1 MRKPKPSTSLWC
13 RINRVSPFTQ
23 ILQNKVLNA
32 ALTAW
37 VVSQSIKVLIAVRRK
52 RQFDVRW
59 FLGTGGMPSAHSAG
73 VSALAVAVGCQ
84 VGYHTPAF
92 AVALIFALVTM
103 FDAQGAR
110 RAVGRQAIAMNR
122 LLDELYLKGQVSQ
135 ERLMELLGHTP
146 VEVIVGA
153 ALGTGVALLYYR

>member
-1 MRKPKPSTSLWC
+1 MPSFAQL
-13 RINRVSPFTQ
+13 F
-23 ILQNKVLNA
+23 QNKVLGA

-37 VVSQSIKVLIAVRRK
+37 VVAQTLKVMLSVHRR

-73 VSALAVAVGCQ
+73 VSALAIAVGQ
-84 VGYHTPAF
+84 QLGYHTPGF

-103 FDAQGAR
+103 FDAQGVR
-110 RAVGRQAIAMNR
+110 RAVGRQAIAVNK
-122 LLDELYLKGQVSQ
+122 LIDELYVKGQVSQ

-146 VEVIVGA
+146 VEVFMGA
-153 ALGTGVALLYYR
+153 ALGSAIALLYYRK

>member
-1 MRKPKPSTSLWC
+1 
-13 RINRVSPFTQ
+13 VSPFAQ
-23 ILQNKVLNA
+23 ILQNKVLSA

-37 VVSQSIKVLIAVRRK
+37 VVAQSIKVLMAVRRK
-52 RQFDVRW
+52 RRFDVRW

-73 VSALAVAVGCQ
+73 VSALAVAVGRQ
-84 VGYHTPAF
+84 AGYHTPAF
-92 AVALIFALVTM
+92 AMALIFALVTM
-103 FDAQGAR
+103 FDAQGVR
-110 RAVGRQAIAMNR
+110 RAVGRQAIAMNQ

-146 VEVIVGA
+146 VEVFVGA

>member
-1 MRKPKPSTSLWC
+1 MF
-13 RINRVSPFTQ
+13 PFSHV
-23 ILQNKVLNA
+23 LQNKVLSV

-37 VVSQSIKVLIAVRRK
+37 VVAQSIKVLLAVRRK

-73 VSALAVAVGCQ
+73 VSALTVAVGCQ
-84 VGYHTPAF
+84 VGTYTPVF

-146 VEVIVGA
+146 IEVFVGA
-153 ALGTGVALLYYR
+153 ALGAGVALLYYR